1 MNRLSTPIPEIFF
14 GYTAGH
20 VGKTATFAA
29 GFGFLYGGKELK
41 GNPVK
46 IRNSPAAVSPIAGRR
61 KATARFQNLVGR
73 PPEPGV
79 SQKTC
84 RSFYFGK
91 LSRKKLKKEGHS
103 PLSVFHFF
111 YRGFGCEN

>member
-46 IRNSPAAVSPIAGRR
+46 IRNSHCQIPKSGGKAARTRGKSEDLPILLFWKAFEEKAEKRGALPAVCFSLFLSGLRVR
-61 KATARFQNLVGR
+61 KLNI
-73 PPEPGV
+73 
-79 SQKTC
+79 
-84 RSFYFGK
+84 
-91 LSRKKLKKEGHS
+91 
-103 PLSVFHFF
+103 
-111 YRGFGCEN
+111 